1 MRVLSVYKTYSSVS
15 GRKQIGVSR
24 VNCRQCKSHYAMA
37 AGAHKPLADRARVWL
52 GCSTTV
58 GHEALKVYRP

>member
-1 MRVLSVYKTYSSVS
+1 MGVLSVYKTHPSMI
-15 GRKQIGVSR
+15 GGKQIVVSR

-58 GHEALKVYRP
+58 GHEALKVYR